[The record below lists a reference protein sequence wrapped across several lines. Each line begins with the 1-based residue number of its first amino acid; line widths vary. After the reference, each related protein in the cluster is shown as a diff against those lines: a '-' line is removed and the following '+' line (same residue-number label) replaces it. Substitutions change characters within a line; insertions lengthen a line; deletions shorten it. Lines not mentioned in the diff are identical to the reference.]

1 MGALLIHDVCNT
13 GSKAYPTTNLGNQ
26 VNLFKPGA
34 FHGGVWRCGY
44 KVRLLS
50 SDRATKGG
58 RIEHPFTPSLLHS
71 FTPSLLCSK
80 GDGVPK
86 DLEEAKKYRAMA
98 QELVE
103 GGEGG
108 L

>member
-71 FTPSLLCSK
+71 FTPLLTLCRLAASGK
-80 GDGVPK
+80 R
-86 DLEEAKKYRAMA
+86 L
-98 QELVE
+98 
-103 GGEGG
+103 
-108 L
+108 